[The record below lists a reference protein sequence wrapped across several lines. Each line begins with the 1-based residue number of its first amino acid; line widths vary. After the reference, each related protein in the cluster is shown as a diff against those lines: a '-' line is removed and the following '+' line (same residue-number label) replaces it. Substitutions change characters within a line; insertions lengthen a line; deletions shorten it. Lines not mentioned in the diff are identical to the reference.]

1 MPTDPAILKVEAQ
14 RLRRAIATKREQ
26 CRQAYTDHRLHD
38 FDRLTGE
45 VESLGLLMLRV
56 AEQMEVPTP

>member
-1 MPTDPAILKVEAQ
+1 MNIDHAILRVESL

-26 CRQAYTDHRLHD
+26 CRQAYMDHRRAD
-38 FDRLTGE
+38 FHRLTGE

-56 AEQMEVPTP
+56 AQQMEVATP

>member
-26 CRQAYTDHRLHD
+26 CRQAYMDHRLHD

>member
-1 MPTDPAILKVEAQ
+1 MDVDPAILRVESL

-26 CRQAYTDHRLHD
+26 CRQAYADNRLSD
-38 FDRLTGE
+38 FHRLTGE

-56 AEQMEVPTP
+56 AEQMEVAR